1 MKRFSSILIAAASLL
16 CAMQAGAATRPHYG
30 GTLRVAVLEA
40 PQSFDPALVSSPAL
54 QSLSQLVFENL
65 VKLDERG
72 VPQPWLAKSWQV
84 EPGNQRWRFQIRS
97 GVILSDGTPLDSTAI
112 AASLRA
118 SNPQWKIFAL
128 GDLVMIESET
138 PEPDLPAELAL
149 CRNGIVHR
157 DQHGALLGSGPYSV
171 SQWDAAAKHLVL
183 SANNQYWAG
192 RPFLDAIEV
201 DLGRSYRDQLMLLDL
216 GKNNLVEVAPELI
229 RQAQS
234 GNRDILTSQPEELL
248 CLVFARDPQSDA
260 ETQLRTALQR
270 SIDTN
275 TLNNVI
281 FQAGGEPA
289 GGLLPGWLSGYE
301 FLFPSGASSNLQR
314 ARMASPR
321 AALTLAYDSSDTI
334 AHVVADRIALN
345 ARDAGITLQL
355 VTSENADVR
364 LMRVPL
370 SSLNLELALN
380 ELARQ
385 LQLPQPKFTDN
396 SNAAIYSAESALLQT
411 HRILPL
417 LHLRNAIAVRG
428 NVHQVTV
435 GADGSWELGNAW
447 LSTEMP

>member
-1 MKRFSSILIAAASLL
+1 
-16 CAMQAGAATRPHYG
+16 
-30 GTLRVAVLEA
+30 
-40 PQSFDPALVSSPAL
+40 
-54 QSLSQLVFENL
+54 
-65 VKLDERG
+65 
-72 VPQPWLAKSWQV
+72 
-84 EPGNQRWRFQIRS
+84 
-97 GVILSDGTPLDSTAI
+97 
-112 AASLRA
+112 
-118 SNPQWKIFAL
+118 
-128 GDLVMIESET
+128 
-138 PEPDLPAELAL
+138 
-149 CRNGIVHR
+149 
-157 DQHGALLGSGPYSV
+157 
-171 SQWDAAAKHLVL
+171 
-183 SANNQYWAG
+183 
-192 RPFLDAIEV
+192 
-201 DLGRSYRDQLMLLDL
+201 MLLDL